1 MELYGAVL
9 HAAAQYKTKYSGD
22 IQTKGKLGR
31 EKKNKSL
38 YRQTG
43 RHVANRETFMETKD
57 CRLVNLYKH
66 TEKCSNSQK
75 NMQTDTKTGRQ
86 KERRTKRQKESKTGR
101 KM

>member
-1 MELYGAVL
+1 VETFR
-9 HAAAQYKTKYSGD
+9 QKKK
-22 IQTKGKLGR
+22 QGR
-31 EKKNKSL
+31 EKKDKSL

-57 CRLVNLYKH
+57 CRPANLYKP

-75 NMQTDTKTGRQ
+75 DMQTDTKTGRR

-101 KM
+101 KMYKPVEQERVVPGYIL